1 MVVERALW
9 GAAEETTG
17 EAVGAEA
24 PSGALMGVSAGTT
37 AEVSVG
43 VVMVGAGTA
52 VEEVGAATNLG
63 NGSGG
68 SLSFTCSGRMFLLL
82 RRRTEPCGV
91 SVDRIASQL
100 V

>member
-1 MVVERALW
+1 MVVERALS
-9 GAAEETTG
+9 GAAEGAIG

-37 AEVSVG
+37 AGVSVDM
-43 VVMVGAGTA
+43 VVVGGGTA

-82 RRRTEPCGV
+82 RRRTEPSGV
-91 SVDRIASQL
+91 FSR
-100 V
+100 